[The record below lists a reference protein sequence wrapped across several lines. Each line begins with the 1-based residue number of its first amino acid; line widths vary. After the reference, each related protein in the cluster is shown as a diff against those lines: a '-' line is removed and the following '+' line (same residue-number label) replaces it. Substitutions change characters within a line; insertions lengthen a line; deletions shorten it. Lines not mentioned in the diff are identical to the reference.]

1 VAWWYLPPNPGKVKV
16 EGTTLFSSHKHTSQR
31 DQFSLKHWDSS
42 KFPERFNNPRS
53 PEIRGSDVR
62 LLFEGKSSL
71 EEVFAEIEIATVREE
86 FRKAQLNPE
95 QIPTEIKRLI
105 ALPDYPAKLVRM
117 VAKSAA

>member
-1 VAWWYLPPNPGKVKV
+1 LVKNLQNP
-16 EGTTLFSSHKHTSQR
+16 EY
-31 DQFSLKHWDSS
+31 
-42 KFPERFNNPRS
+42 
-53 PEIRGSDVR
+53 VR

-105 ALPDYPAKLVRM
+105 ALPDYPAKLVRI
-117 VAKSAA
+117 VAKAAA